1 MHRSQLNALRLAA
14 FPLGLGI
21 AVVYVSGTLNRV
33 LIVELD
39 FPAALVGAFFAI
51 PLLIAP
57 ARAWF
62 GYLSD
67 GYPLRGKRR
76 EPYIVTGA
84 LIAGT
89 GIVGATLIALNTA
102 AAPLIVAGGVALMFL
117 AYALGHTLASNTFE
131 ALLAD
136 VFTGAQRPR
145 AVTLFKVA
153 MFVGIMGGAVGLGA
167 LLDPFDSTRLRLAAL
182 IVLAAYGGLAV
193 IAVSAQEPPIPE
205 LEATTQAATET
216 GFITVL
222 REVVLHDP
230 VARRFFGLIVLSVLG
245 TLAQDVLLEPYGAL
259 VLDMGVAQTTRLTAI
274 WGTGTI
280 VAMVGA
286 GVWAIKRYGYWLAL
300 RIGLALN
307 VGVFAGLVIAG
318 LIGSAGAFMALVFV
332 LGLGTGLAMAGL
344 LTAVIEF
351 TTFTRAGLLMGV
363 WGMAAEFGQAS
374 GGVIGGVVVDALRW
388 MGASD
393 LGAYGAVF
401 GLEGVLLVIALGLTY
416 MVTVDRRGMYP
427 PAPQARDHQWP
438 LVASDALRLD

>member
-33 LIVELD
+33 MIVELE

-51 PLLIAP
+51 SLLIAP
-57 ARAWF
+57 VRAWF

-136 VFTGAQRPR
+136 VFTGDQRPR

-153 MFVGIMGGAVGLGA
+153 MFVGIMGGAIGLGA
-167 LLDPFDSTRLRLAAL
+167 LLDPFDSARLRLAAL
-182 IVLAAYGGLAV
+182 ITLAAYGGLAI

-222 REVVLHDP
+222 REVVLRDP

-318 LIGSAGAFMALVFV
+318 VIGSAGAFMALVFV

-363 WGMAAEFGQAS
+363 WGMAAEFGQAG
-374 GGVIGGVVVDALRW
+374 GGVIGGIVVDVLRW
-388 MGASD
+388 TGASD

-401 GLEGVLLVIALGLTY
+401 GLESVLLVIALGLTY
-416 MVTVDRRGMYP
+416 TVAVDHRGMYP
-427 PAPQARDHQWP
+427 PVAQARDH
-438 LVASDALRLD
+438 